1 MGYAVCWLLALV
13 VAAEGRKNV
22 LHIIIDDLRPE
33 LPPYKDSEFYPG
45 SNADIIQAPNIAK
58 LAKKSTLFD
67 RAYCQY
73 PLCTPSRASFLTGR
87 RPLTTGILEAGKYFR
102 DLHPKIV
109 TIPGFFKRNGYA
121 ALGTG
126 KVFHP
131 VGDESSLSFDKFV
144 KDDRS
149 LVKAYT
155 SIGNTWEAVSDEP
168 HGRKLLPDEEIRDN
182 AVQMLKNFVDG
193 DYKKSNFYMTV
204 GFMKPHLPWVAPQRF
219 FDLYDTDDIILPENK
234 KAPKNMPFVA
244 WPHSESCIL
253 EQLDNS
259 PTAERIEGYFNL
271 TVPDD
276 LAAQYH
282 RGYYA
287 CISYIDSLVGDV
299 LATLEDLD
307 LHENTII
314 VLHSD
319 HGYDLGEN
327 SAWGKRTQFEKANH
341 VPLMVHLP
349 GETEGKVSGEFA
361 ELVDLFPTVVE
372 LTGFPA
378 TAVPRCSRRKENLCH
393 EGVSLAPIV
402 KGKELHSPKE
412 SAYFVQYHH
421 VKKPVKGRYL
431 AESVLSREGRFTE
444 WYLQH
449 GHRQSPGRVF
459 AEELYDHDIDK
470 DETVNVIHDNE
481 YAHLRWQLH
490 QQLKSK

>member
-1 MGYAVCWLLALV
+1 MEALGYTVCLFLALV

-58 LAKKSTLFD
+58 LAKKSTRFD
-67 RAYCQY
+67 QAYCQY
-73 PLCTPSRASFLTGR
+73 PLCMPSRASILTGR
-87 RPLTTGILEAGKYFR
+87 RPQTTGILEMAKYFR

-131 VGDESSLSFDKFV
+131 IGNESSLSFDKFV
-144 KDDRS
+144 KGDRS
-149 LVKAYT
+149 LAKAYT
-155 SIGNTWEAVSDEP
+155 NIGNTWEAVSDEP
-168 HGRKLLPDEEIRDN
+168 NGRKLLPDEEIRDN
-182 AVQMLKNFVDG
+182 AVQMLKKFVDG

-204 GFMKPHLPWVAPQRF
+204 GFMKPHLPW
-219 FDLYDTDDIILPENK
+219 NK
-234 KAPKNMPFVA
+234 KAPKDMPFVA

-314 VLHSD
+314 VLHGD
-319 HGYDLGEN
+319 HGFNLGEN

-349 GETEGKVSGEFA
+349 GEMEGKVSGEFA

-372 LTGFPA
+372 LTGFPT
-378 TAVPRCSRRKENLCH
+378 TAVPRCSLRKENLCH

-402 KGKELHSPKE
+402 KGEELHSPKE
-412 SAYFVQYHH
+412 SVYFVHYHH
-421 VKKPVKGRYL
+421 VQRPVKGMYL

-449 GHRQSPGRVF
+449 GHCQSPGRVF

-470 DETVNVIHDNE
+470 EETVNVIHDNE
-481 YAHLRWQLH
+481 YAHLRRQLH
-490 QQLKSK
+490 QQLKNK